1 MINARFSKKCGK
13 IVSVKLSGHAEA
25 SDDGYDMVCSAVSAV
40 SITIANGITEILNLK
55 PIIGIED
62 GFLSLDLNKLT
73 IEEIDSAQ
81 MLLETMLLGLKNI
94 EINYNEYIKVV
105 LEEV

>member
-1 MINARFSKKCGK
+1 MINARFIKKCEK
-13 IVSVKLSGHAEA
+13 IVSVKLSGHAES
-25 SDDGYDMVCSAVSAV
+25 SDDGYDVVCSAVSAV
-40 SITIANGITEILNLK
+40 SITITNGITEILNIK

-73 IEEIDSAQ
+73 NKEIESSQI
-81 MLLETMLLGLKNI
+81 LLETMLLGLKNI
-94 EINYNEYIKVV
+94 EINYSDYINVV

>member
-13 IVSVKLSGHAEA
+13 IVSVELSGHAEA

-40 SITIANGITEILNLK
+40 SITIANGITEILNIK
-55 PIIGIED
+55 PSIGIQD
-62 GFLSLDLNKLT
+62 GFLSLDLIKLT
-73 IEEIDSAQ
+73 NKEIDSCQ
-81 MLLETMLLGLKNI
+81 VLLETMLLGLKNI
-94 EINYNEYIKVV
+94 EINYSDYIKVV